1 MKRSLRR
8 TLAVRFAATM
18 AVGLAATSVA
28 IWWAAS
34 SVLEKQLDQAIAGA
48 AFLVANE
55 VQQAPPCERVVHPLA
70 VNALRYREEINRFVV
85 IRDPNCQVLRAIPGW
100 ASDLPAD
107 SGAVALARSG
117 LRSFSDARWHDMPM
131 RSVYVAVSSDEGT
144 GDRVVQVAA
153 SLAPIRVLQR
163 TMLIGLVGLMA
174 LGTGATFAGAWSLAG
189 STVRPI
195 GEITEQATHIAAG
208 TLDQRISAHA
218 DTEEYRG
225 LVAVLNSMLQRLEG
239 AFQAQRR
246 FTADVSHELRTPL
259 TALRGEIEV
268 ALRAERTPREYQRVF
283 HSALEEIDRLTTMT
297 EELLLISRAEAGLLT
312 LQREPTDM
320 TALVDA
326 SLHRLVGEIAAKE
339 LVVERLPTPGVGQPL
354 LDPGLIRQL
363 IGELVENAVK
373 YTGPGGHIRIATTRG
388 LEGLRLMVENSGL
401 DIGSLDVA
409 QIFEPFYRADSAR
422 SRGPSTG
429 LGLAVAAAI
438 ARLHGGG
445 IRAGK
450 RDGEVVWVEVDLPAP
465 GGS

>member
-1 MKRSLRR
+1 M
-8 TLAVRFAATM
+8 RFAATM

-28 IWWAAS
+28 IWLAAS
-34 SVLEKQLDQAIAGA
+34 AVLRKQLDQALAGA

-55 VQQAPPCERVVHPLA
+55 LQQAPQCQAVVHPLA
-70 VNALRYREEINRFVV
+70 VDALRYREEINRFVV
-85 IRDPNCQVLRAIPGW
+85 IRDPHCRVLRAIPGW

-117 LRSFSDARWHDMPM
+117 LRSYSDARWHDMPM
-131 RSVYVAVSSDEGT
+131 RSVYVAVSTDEGPR
-144 GDRVVQVAA
+144 DQVVQVAA
-153 SLAPIRVLQR
+153 SLDPVRALQR
-163 TMLIGLVGLMA
+163 LMLVGLLGLTV
-174 LGTGATFAGAWSLAG
+174 LGTGATLGGAWRLAG

-195 GEITEQATHIAAG
+195 REITEQATHIAAG
-208 TLDQRISAHA
+208 TLGQRISAHA
-218 DTEEYRG
+218 ETEEYRG
-225 LVAVLNSMLQRLEG
+225 LVAVLNSMLQRLEA

-246 FTADVSHELRTPL
+246 FTGDVSHELRTPL

-268 ALRAERTPREYQRVF
+268 ALRSERTPHEYQRVF
-283 HSALEEIDRLTTMT
+283 HSALEEIDRMTTMT

-312 LQREPTDM
+312 LHREPTDV

-326 SLHRLVGEIAAKE
+326 SLNKLGGEIAEKE
-339 LVVERLPTPGVGQPL
+339 LVVERLPATGVGQPL

-388 LEGLRLMVENSGL
+388 LEGLRLMVENSGT

-429 LGLAVAAAI
+429 LGLGVAAAI

-445 IRAGK
+445 IRAGR
-450 RDGEVVWVEVDLPAP
+450 RDSEVVWVEVDLPAP
-465 GGS
+465 GEA